1 MRWYFFF
8 NYIVIYGILEI
19 LTSFLYLNGDI
30 TIKEFKGFNME
41 MVTFYSA

>member
-1 MRWYFFF
+1 MQKNAQRME
-8 NYIVIYGILEI
+8 NIYGILEI

-30 TIKEFKGFNME
+30 TIQEFKGFNME